1 MEHSLK
7 RPLFVEFYGLPG
19 CGKSTIS
26 HLVASKLRDMGY
38 RVDEPSYDID
48 RNYSPFFRKIKKL
61 SVYFYWLVF
70 HNIVFQR
77 VNAIVGNNGY
87 TDIAKIEQI
96 SNVLQKISVYR
107 KSEQNRVVIWDQ
119 GLVQASISLSLKGKV
134 NAVDNLNSLLH
145 ILDSKVESLNVL
157 VSVDEELALE
167 RMSQRTTNDSRVE
180 KMKDDNQKHELMS
193 RFQNEIDS
201 IRESITGIII
211 DGAKDLE
218 IQVGKIISHLENV

>member
-1 MEHSLK
+1 M
-7 RPLFVEFYGLPG
+7 FVEFYGLPG